1 MKGKQMNNLHETT
14 ELSKALEALEM
25 VETVSYE
32 FPGFWNITLS
42 NGLIFALGDING
54 FWAWHD
60 IAGLT
65 SGDTQKT
72 NAEGIAVDFAE
83 WLKGLSNA

>member
-1 MKGKQMNNLHETT
+1 MNNLHETT
-14 ELSKALEALEM
+14 ELSEALEALEM

-42 NGLIFALGDING
+42 NGLIFALGNIDG

-72 NAEGIAVDFAE
+72 NAKGIALDFAE
-83 WLKGLSNA
+83 WLNGLSNA